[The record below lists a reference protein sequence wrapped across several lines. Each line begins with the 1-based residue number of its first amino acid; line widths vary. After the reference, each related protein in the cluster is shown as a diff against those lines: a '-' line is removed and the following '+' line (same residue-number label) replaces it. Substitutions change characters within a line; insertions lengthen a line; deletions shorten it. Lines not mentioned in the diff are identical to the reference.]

1 MPKMVV
7 GFEIFQNFFRVFIGP
22 FILLLIKNYF
32 SITILNKHLQQM
44 DALP

>member
-1 MPKMVV
+1 MSKMVV
-7 GFEIFQNFFRVFIGP
+7 GFEVFQYFFRVFTGP

-32 SITILNKHLQQM
+32 SITILNTHPQQM